1 MKHIRQ
7 FMLMAALV
15 LAALPADARE
25 CDGIADVV
33 EERFKVS
40 SGGTLEL
47 DLDAGDID
55 VRRGNAGAVVIR
67 ADRCASS
74 REQLREHEMTAEKS
88 GNNVEVVSRLG
99 SDRGFSLFGRGRRSL
114 RVVISAIIPSDYNI
128 DFSTGAGNVVIRD
141 AVGAVSGETGA
152 GKLVLTSVRGPV
164 EISTGSG
171 NVELREILGQVDV
184 QTGAGN
190 VELRDVEGALSVQT
204 GAGNVVAEIVR
215 QPKSRT
221 ELQSGA
227 GNVTV
232 ILAPS
237 VRVDVEAVAS
247 VGSASTDFP
256 LKVEGSW
263 MTKSFEG
270 SINGGGP
277 DILMRSGVGNVALR
291 RR

>member
-1 MKHIRQ
+1 MKCIQ
-7 FMLMAALV
+7 LSMLIAAL
-15 LAALPADARE
+15 ALVAMPAEARE
-25 CDGIADVV
+25 CDGVADVV
-33 EERFKVS
+33 EEQFKVS

-47 DLDAGDID
+47 DLDAGDIEI
-55 VRRGNAGAVVIR
+55 RRGNAGTVVVR

-88 GNNVEVVSRLG
+88 GNDVEVVSRLG

-114 RVVISAIIPSDYNI
+114 RVVITATIPADYNV
-128 DFSTGAGNVVIRD
+128 DFSSGAGNVVVRD

-152 GKLVLTSVRGPV
+152 GNLSLTTVRGPV
-164 EISTGSG
+164 AISTGSG
-171 NVELREILGQVDV
+171 NVVLRAVLGQVEV

-190 VELRDVEGALSVQT
+190 VELRDVEGELNVQT
-204 GAGNVVAEIVR
+204 GAGNIVAEIVR

-221 ELQSGA
+221 GLQSGA

-232 ILAPS
+232 ILAPT

-277 DILMRSGVGNVALR
+277 EILMRSGVGNVTLR

>member
-1 MKHIRQ
+1 MIRI
-7 FMLMAALV
+7 LSLAVLLV
-15 LAALPADARE
+15 LLVEPARGQK
-25 CDGIADVV
+25 CDGVSDIV

-40 SGGTLEL
+40 AGGTVEL
-47 DLDAGDID
+47 DLDAGDLVITRGQAGSLT
-55 VRRGNAGAVVIR
+55 VRAE
-67 ADRCASS
+67 RCGDSQD
-74 REQLREHEMTAEKS
+74 QLNIHELTAQKS
-88 GNNVEVVSRLG
+88 GNNVEIVSRLG
-99 SDRGFSLFGRGRRSL
+99 SHRGFSIFGRRRNV
-114 RVVISAIIPSDYNI
+114 RVVVRAVVPP
-128 DFSTGAGNVVIRD
+128 DFNVDFTSGAGNVSITD
-141 AVGAVSGETGA
+141 IVGAVDGETGA
-152 GKLVLTSVRGPV
+152 GNLILTEVRGPV
-164 EISTGSG
+164 DISTGSG
-171 NVELREILGQVDV
+171 NISLRQVLGRVDL

-190 VELRDVEGALSVQT
+190 IELKNVEGELSAQT
-204 GAGNVVAEIVR
+204 GAGNITAEIER

-232 ILAPS
+232 TLAPS
-237 VRVDVEAVAS
+237 VRVDVEATAS

-277 DILMRSGVGNVALR
+277 EILMRSGVGNVTLR